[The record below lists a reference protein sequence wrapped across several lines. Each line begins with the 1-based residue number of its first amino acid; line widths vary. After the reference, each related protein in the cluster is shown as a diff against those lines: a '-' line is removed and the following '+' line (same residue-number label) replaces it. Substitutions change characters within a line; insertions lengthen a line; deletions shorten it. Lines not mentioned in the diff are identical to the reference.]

1 MTSLCGV
8 LYNGGVI
15 VASDMQ
21 ATARKTMVA
30 SEFETKIYQ
39 VGRERIVLAGTGS
52 VDGILEGKRK
62 VTIETELWKSNH
74 SWEDIPHHE
83 LGEILK
89 KVMIPEDEAY
99 FLCGMFDY
107 QTGQGKLTEVAE
119 TGTTW
124 RHQLV
129 QVHGS
134 GTPYMASL
142 ARLLQIK
149 VFAASS
155 KVSFPT
161 STERLYRVLPEINFC
176 RDTAMLE
183 TLNVIAAGPT
193 SDVYS
198 GGNGFQMMVIDQ
210 QGVGEYIIPIALA
223 REILEM
229 KAIAEI
235 SAISPSHKLKKLNT
249 NKIRELFSGAI
260 EPYDKF
266 G

>member
-8 LYNGGVI
+8 LYKGGVI

-21 ATARKTMVA
+21 ATARESMVA
-30 SEFETKIYQ
+30 SDFETKIYQ
-39 VGRERIVLAGTGS
+39 IGTEKIVLAGTGS
-52 VDGILEGKRK
+52 IDGILEGKRK
-62 VTIETELWKSNH
+62 ITIETKLWKSNH
-74 SWEDIPHHE
+74 SWEDIPHLE

-89 KVMIPEDEAY
+89 RVMTPEDEAY

-119 TGTTW
+119 TGATW

-142 ARLLQIK
+142 ARSLQRK

-155 KVSFPT
+155 NVGSPA
-161 STERLYRVLPEINFC
+161 STERIYRVLPKINFC
-176 RDTAMLE
+176 RNTAMLE

-210 QGVGEYIIPIALA
+210 QGVGEYIIPIGLA
-223 REILEM
+223 KEILDM
-229 KAIAEI
+229 KAIAEM
-235 SAISPSHKLKKLNT
+235 SAISPSHKLKKLSIR
-249 NKIRELFSGAI
+249 KIMELFNGAR
-260 EPYDKF
+260 EQDDQF
-266 G
+266 W